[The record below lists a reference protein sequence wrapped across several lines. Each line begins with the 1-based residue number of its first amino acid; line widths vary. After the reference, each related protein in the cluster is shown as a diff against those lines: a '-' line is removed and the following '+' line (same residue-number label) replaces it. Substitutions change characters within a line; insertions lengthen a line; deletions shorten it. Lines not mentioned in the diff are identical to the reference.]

1 MDPHYLQLVQEP
13 DQKVNPLFNLLEIR
27 IIRIHADE
35 CILELPL
42 KEEFTQGAGITAGGI
57 LATLADEAMAH
68 VVLAN
73 LEQGF
78 NISTIEMNI
87 RYFRPVKNGTL
98 TATSTIMKGG
108 KRVMYPEVE
117 IKDSNGVTIARAGG
131 SFIVKP
137 ARVSR

>member
-1 MDPHYLQLVQEP
+1 MDPQYLQLVQQP
-13 DQKVNPLFNLLEIR
+13 DQQVNLLFNLLDIR

-42 KEEFTQGAGITAGGI
+42 KEDFTQGAGITAGGI

-68 VVLAN
+68 VVLSN
-73 LEQGF
+73 LEKGF
-78 NISTIEMNI
+78 SISTIEMNI
-87 RYFRPVKNGTL
+87 RYFRPVKEGTL
-98 TATSTIMKGG
+98 VARSWIRKGG

-117 IKDSNGVTIARAGG
+117 ITDNDGVVIASAGG

-137 ARVSR
+137 MR